1 MRKWTAIMF
10 IFPITVFLWI
20 IGWAMYFTGSKHAQK
35 PLKENTLQDKEIVKL
50 VCSESMYN
58 S

>member
-1 MRKWTAIMF
+1 MNRWITIMF
-10 IFPITVFLWI
+10 VFSIVVLLWI

-35 PLKENTLQDKEIVKL
+35 TLKENTLADKEIVKL
-50 VCSESMYN
+50 VCSELIYN